1 MNTFY
6 ELSFM
11 NKEQKEEKIPLH
23 DVHSD
28 EKAIEDG
35 LRMLKRN
42 QADACKIY
50 KVEDKKLFGF
60 VSWFILSNKKLVF
73 DSTVESAKK
82 EYLL

>member
-6 ELSFM
+6 ELSFT
-11 NKEQKEEKIPLH
+11 NTEQKEEKIALH
-23 DVHSD
+23 DAHSD
-28 EKAIEDG
+28 EKAIKDG
-35 LRMLKRN
+35 LRMMKRN

-60 VSWFILSNKKLVF
+60 VSWFILSHKKLVF
-73 DSTVESAKK
+73 DSTVEVAEK